1 MVNAS
6 LVNTKVTA
14 MVAQDNGKLKAAPS
28 IVSVTDSCN
37 AFLSIF
43 IKKLF
48 QVFIYT
54 CTRKGWSRGGNSI
67 SAYRI
72 GVPLTCC
79 VLKGERE
86 HNIFTPFYSLL
97 SSEDCSEE
105 RNCSLLL
112 LILTVSPSIIRSCA
126 FVSIFLMSI
135 W

>member
-6 LVNTKVTA
+6 CVNTKVIA

-54 CTRKGWSRGGNSI
+54 CTRKRGSRGVVSDI
-67 SAYRI
+67 AIR
-72 GVPLTCC
+72 
-79 VLKGERE
+79 KGAILDQLQKQRERE
-86 HNIFTPFYSLL
+86 ILFCNLRAWLFLIFVISLVL
-97 SSEDCSEE
+97 IKE
-105 RNCSLLL
+105 RF
-112 LILTVSPSIIRSCA
+112 A
-126 FVSIFLMSI
+126 FMC
-135 W
+135 